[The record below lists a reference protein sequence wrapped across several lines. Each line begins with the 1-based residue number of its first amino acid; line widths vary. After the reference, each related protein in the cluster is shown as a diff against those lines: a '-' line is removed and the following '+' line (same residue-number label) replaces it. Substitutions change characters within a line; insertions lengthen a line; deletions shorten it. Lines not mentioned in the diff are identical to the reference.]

1 MDCAFKRQEEQW
13 FLLLEKPPD
22 LSVGSGHKSIASA
35 LLLLIREEIERVPPA
50 LDVESIQEGEDH
62 ILIQAINKHLS
73 LVFEAVD
80 FYTPEGMQIYVSMRE
95 LIEEQKA
102 RQKREYEEVW
112 REKEAVDEN

>member
-1 MDCAFKRQEEQW
+1 MTTEQQTTTDNSKRA
-13 FLLLEKPPD
+13 D
-22 LSVGSGHKSIASA
+22 YKSIASA
-35 LLLLIREEIERVPPA
+35 LLLLIREETERVPSA

-102 RQKREYEEVW
+102 RQKREYEEAW
-112 REKEAVDEN
+112 SGKEAVDA